1 MPKKSKPKQPPTDTS
16 LVLDRLARALDT
28 HQPVGVRRWIAGS
41 DRVDGFVTGV
51 GAAWVALAKLDDR
64 IRPDGWSLL
73 RLSDIKSVSI
83 DPDPDCFEIKAL
95 RARNLRHHADRHSP
109 RRCRRLIRSAARA
122 DPVITVFVED
132 DRPDICWIG
141 AVISVGEQTLRL
153 LEIDTQGEWHRRKP
167 RAIDLEDITRIEFG
181 GGYEEALRLVA
192 GPPPTAHLARS

>member
-1 MPKKSKPKQPPTDTS
+1 MPKKSKPKKPPTDTS

-28 HQPVGVRRWIAGS
+28 HQPVGVRRWIASS

-64 IRPDGWSLL
+64 VRPDGWSLL

-95 RARNLRHHADRHSP
+95 RARNLWPPTPTDIALDDVVA
-109 RRCRRLIRSAARA
+109 LVRSVAMA
-122 DPVITVFVED
+122 DPVSTVFVED
-132 DRPDICWIG
+132 DRPHICWIG
-141 AVISVGEQTLRL
+141 AVISVGAQTLRL
-153 LEIDTQGEWHRRKP
+153 LEIDTQGEWRRKP

-192 GPPPTAHLARS
+192 GPPPTAYFGRS

>member
-1 MPKKSKPKQPPTDTS
+1 MSKKSKPKKPLTDTS

-64 IRPDGWSLL
+64 VRPDGWSLL

-83 DPDPDCFEIKAL
+83 DPDPSCFEIRAL
-95 RARNLRHHADRHSP
+95 QARSLWPPTPTDVALDDVVGLVS
-109 RRCRRLIRSAARA
+109 SAARA

-132 DRPDICWIG
+132 DRPHICWIG
-141 AVISVGEQTLRL
+141 SVMSVGEQTLRL
-153 LEIDTQGEWHRRKP
+153 LEIDTQGEWRRKS

-181 GGYEEALRLVA
+181 GGYEEALRLVS
-192 GPPPTAHLARS
+192 GPPPTAEPPA